1 MMLEQLAV
9 RPVDSVLEIGAGTGY
24 NAALLATLT
33 GPGGHVTTID
43 VDDDLVDGARRHLA
57 AAGITNVNVVLG
69 FPPAAPF
76 DKIIATV
83 GAFEVPAAW
92 LDQAAPGGR
101 PVIALRLRGA
111 ASRSIEFERGD
122 SGWTSTC
129 SRLAVFMPLRR
140 HQRRPSPRRWPGPGH
155 AGQRIT
161 VARHLPSEPART

>member
-43 VDDDLVDGARRHLA
+43 VDDDLVD
-57 AAGITNVNVVLG
+57 
-69 FPPAAPF
+69 APF